1 MKIIGRIIGI
11 NTSDSMINLLVTDK
25 NNEAYNIKT
34 KLDSSVF
41 KINNVYEFDVEEVTR
56 ERVSY
61 FLVSYQLIESTSSN
75 DGILR
80 DFYKEAPLSLEEAKH
95 IIEDKISQIENPVIH
110 QITEQLLKE
119 HQEAYFVFPAATKM
133 HHTYVGGLAYHTV
146 GMLSMADSFLLN
158 YPFLKKDYLYAG
170 IILHDIG
177 KISELTGIQAPEYTL
192 DGQLLGHLVI
202 GAMEIQRVAL
212 ALGLDQTKEAK
223 LLQHM
228 LISHHGQPQFGAAK
242 RPMTP
247 EAIALWYIDTIDS
260 KFRVLGEVLEATEA
274 EHFTETIGVL
284 EKIKVYKVS

>member
-1 MKIIGRIIGI
+1 MKIIGRIIGM
-11 NTSDSMINLLVTDK
+11 NTSDSMINLLVVDK
-25 NNEAYNIKT
+25 DNHNYNIKT
-34 KLDSSVF
+34 KLDSSMF
-41 KINNVYEFDVEEVTR
+41 KINNVYEFEVEEVTR

-61 FLVSYQLIESTSSN
+61 FLVSYQLIESMSSN
-75 DGILR
+75 NDILR
-80 DFYKEAPLSLEEAKH
+80 DFYKSAPLSLEDAKH
-95 IIEDKISQIENPVIH
+95 AIEEKINQIENPVIH
-110 QITEQLLKE
+110 QITEQLVLE
-119 HQEAYFVFPAATKM
+119 HQEEYFVFPAATRM

-146 GMLSMADSFLLN
+146 GMLNMADSFILN